1 MDTYAS
7 LRCKI
12 SSACVCAQVNNCH
25 PNPSVEATCTIVWQP
40 SSQRRVY
47 PYLSDSYLQLRRA
60 RSCCDDARNSEQCTH
75 SKCHRMALAVAA
87 ARRAATV
94 PIPCLFCGQCA
105 DTRRVTFGS
114 PSVGSLRC
122 TGRTAWLERRR
133 QQAGH
138 TLLDDVFP
146 IFMALVELFGEAP
159 ADIQARGSLLQHLVP
174 RAHAQDQRCECA
186 VGSYWALPLD
196 RRCKVPDASFASGP
210 FFHQERKNHLADA
223 VVLSGDQRRE
233 HPLL

>member
-1 MDTYAS
+1 MSIHIY
-7 LRCKI
+7 LIPI
-12 SSACVCAQVNNCH
+12 SSYEELVHVVMMQEIPNNVRIPSATEWH
-25 PNPSVEATCTIVWQP
+25 LPLQLHGEPLPYRSRVPSVG
-40 SSQRRVY
+40 
-47 PYLSDSYLQLRRA
+47 
-60 RSCCDDARNSEQCTH
+60 
-75 SKCHRMALAVAA
+75 K
-87 ARRAATV
+87 
-94 PIPCLFCGQCA
+94 CA

-133 QQAGH
+133 KQAGH

-159 ADIQARGSLLQHLVP
+159 ADIQARGRLLQHLVP
-174 RAHAQDQRCECA
+174 RARAQDQRCECA

-196 RRCKVPDASFASGP
+196 RRCKVRDASFASGT

-233 HPLL
+233 HPPL